1 MTLILVLGISL
12 MVVAP
17 LLRRYRMASPALAV
31 GASVALALAVIGL
44 VFSGEARLGEA
55 ASSVNRRFYLTTLAC
70 ELPVLILALKSRKGF
85 KWAFWLGWAINVAFA
100 AFLTAVV
107 VWLEFFWHW

>member
-1 MTLILVLGISL
+1 

-31 GASVALALAVIGL
+31 GASMVLALAVIGL
-44 VFSGEARLGEA
+44 AFPGTARLGEE
-55 ASSVNRRFYLTTLAC
+55 ASRVNRRFYLTTVAC
-70 ELPVLILALKSRKGF
+70 ELPVLVLALKSRKDF
-85 KWAFWLGWAINVAFA
+85 KWAFWLGWAINLAFA

-107 VWLEFFWHW
+107 IWLEFFWHW

>member
-31 GASVALALAVIGL
+31 GASIVLALAIIGL
-44 VFSGEARLGEA
+44 VFSSAARLGEEA
-55 ASSVNRRFYLTTLAC
+55 VRVNRRFYLTAMAC
-70 ELPVLILALKSRKGF
+70 ELPVLLLALKSRKGF
-85 KWAFWLGWAINVAFA
+85 KWAFWLGWAVNLAFA

-107 VWLEFFWHW
+107 IWLEFFWHW